1 MGARTMI
8 MLEIERAPL
17 QKQLAAGG
25 LAPEAEA
32 EIRQRLTE
40 IAALLA
46 PIPALALAAPDARGD
61 MMAAIMARRVE

>member
-32 EIRQRLTE
+32 ETRQRL
-40 IAALLA
+40 AAGSN
-46 PIPALALAAPDARGD
+46 R
-61 MMAAIMARRVE
+61 